1 MANLLFRLGLETLV
15 LLPPLLPS
23 SITSYAA
30 STSPSASS
38 HIPMIFGIEMNG
50 TSRNG
55 KNCNFDKT
63 HPGCLGR
70 MVNLFELNIGVSAN
84 KLLTDKP
91 HSDGACSILFP
102 PNLSCVF
109 PHQSL
114 EFSCGSVQCSPVSR
128 SRSDVSSLSS
138 PSVDQIE
145 DKVIVSEL
153 RNTSSNRKSNVT
165 PMKML
170 IAQEMSKEVDS
181 RRSPPNLVAKLMGL
195 DAFPQQE
202 PDSGMQRSNF
212 KGHPG
217 FHSGIPTSNWEQ
229 KNGFFHY
236 VEPNE
241 YKDVYEIWQRSQKFT
256 HKGRYDETAH
266 DKKMALVRQKFFE
279 AKRLSMDEKLRQSKQ
294 FQDALEVLNSN
305 KDLFLKCLQE
315 PTSVFSQ
322 QLYNLQSI
330 PPPPEAKR
338 ITVLKPSKT
347 TDGNNFAG
355 AGNKEGKQM
364 KKGSFVQPDGSEK
377 SHLGSSPPASR
388 KNYENPTQPTRIVVL
403 KPSLE
408 DT

>member
-1 MANLLFRLGLETLV
+1 
-15 LLPPLLPS
+15 
-23 SITSYAA
+23 
-30 STSPSASS
+30 
-38 HIPMIFGIEMNG
+38 
-50 TSRNG
+50 
-55 KNCNFDKT
+55 
-63 HPGCLGR
+63 

-91 HSDGACSILFP
+91 HSDG
-102 PNLSCVF
+102 
-109 PHQSL
+109 
-114 EFSCGSVQCSPVSR
+114 SPVSR

-266 DKKMALVRQKFFE
+266 EKNGS
-279 AKRLSMDEKLRQSKQ
+279 LSART
-294 FQDALEVLNSN
+294 N
-305 KDLFLKCLQE
+305 
-315 PTSVFSQ
+315 FSIFSAT
-322 QLYNLQSI
+322 YNLQSI

-355 AGNKEGKQM
+355 AGNKQGKQM

-388 KNYENPTQPTRIVVL
+388 KNYENPTPNQ
-403 KPSLE
+403 LE
-408 DT
+408 S

>member
-1 MANLLFRLGLETLV
+1 MPF
-15 LLPPLLPS
+15 
-23 SITSYAA
+23 
-30 STSPSASS
+30 
-38 HIPMIFGIEMNG
+38 H
-50 TSRNG
+50 
-55 KNCNFDKT
+55 
-63 HPGCLGR
+63 
-70 MVNLFELNIGVSAN
+70 
-84 KLLTDKP
+84 
-91 HSDGACSILFP
+91 
-102 PNLSCVF
+102 
-109 PHQSL
+109 
-114 EFSCGSVQCSPVSR
+114 
-128 SRSDVSSLSS
+128 
-138 PSVDQIE
+138 
-145 DKVIVSEL
+145 
-153 RNTSSNRKSNVT
+153 NRK
-165 PMKML
+165 
-170 IAQEMSKEVDS
+170 
-181 RRSPPNLVAKLMGL
+181 
-195 DAFPQQE
+195 

-315 PTSVFSQ
+315 PTS
-322 QLYNLQSI
+322 
-330 PPPPEAKR
+330 
-338 ITVLKPSKT
+338 T

-403 KPSLE
+403 KPSLGKIHDDKAVGSPQYQSARMHGQDFFGDVE
-408 DT
+408 DNENQESREVAKAITQQMRETWSAHRDETLISSLFSTAMLLMKVHSINQKLSIWLVISAIQKECRLYLGTLGIMLIGMVVRTHPPRLVEHLILRNRQFAERQRNVSLKDGQ